1 MPCPRSLCLAAAM
14 CAAVLLRAAPA
25 AGKATFDSAYNY
37 DQTFG
42 TALRLL
48 KVDLELEVT
57 ETNADW
63 GYLLFVYTNRETG
76 QRKNRGSFSFVRVGD
91 SVQVT
96 LQLPELPSYH
106 EQHIVKQLQKK
117 LEVEHGMPPPA
128 PKKKPAAKREAKD
141 KEKDKDKAE
150 RPKSDD
156 DKSDDERPR
165 ARKRGRSSQ

>member
-1 MPCPRSLCLAAAM
+1 MPCSRSLCLAAAL

-25 AGKATFDSAYNY
+25 AGKATFDSAYSY

-48 KVDLELEVT
+48 KVDLDLEVT

-63 GYLLFVYTNRETG
+63 GYLLFVYTNRESG

-91 SVQVT
+91 TVQVT
-96 LQLPELPSYH
+96 LQLPELPTYH
-106 EQHIVKQLQKK
+106 EQLIVKQLQKK
-117 LEVEHGMPPPA
+117 LEEEHGMPPPA
-128 PKKKPAAKREAKD
+128 PKKKPTAKKEP
-141 KEKDKDKAE
+141 KEKE
-150 RPKSDD
+150 RAKSDD
-156 DKSDDERPR
+156 DKSDDERPK